1 MKTNKKVS
9 LILCFLILAAILLTF
24 TGCPTSLQKID
35 GVEFQSSEMA
45 QVFSEIFAKDAELVT
60 EEELA
65 AIAEVNI
72 ITYTE
77 TNRFSITFRG
87 YEEANKLGLDTS
99 AYFRSAD
106 ISDMALS
113 DMSDM
118 SFLTSLKRF
127 TTTYV
132 PFDNYDFLE
141 NCKELESFEILY
153 NYETADYS
161 VLSKLPNLKKVNI
174 EGAVIEDLEVF
185 SKLLSLETLTL
196 NEISF
201 ADGRDFDVS
210 DLIGLT
216 NLSSLSL
223 VSNGISDAQAISGFT
238 NLKRLNLAR
247 NSIEDVSPLASLVD
261 LEYLNLEQNGLTDIS
276 PLTTFDPEKFER
288 LILDSNSLIEDWSS
302 LDYLGDKVQG
312 KPLMIKSYDLSKVYG
327 TADGMVK
334 KQLLENVESVE
345 LEKIEDKI
353 HLTIGFSGYLE
364 AYATQAT
371 VPENLYK
378 KIVLTES
385 IEEFCTH
392 FDAFINLKSFI
403 SYGIDYSDFEFL
415 HKTKL
420 SLLIF
425 EVVGNSIDADYSKL
439 SELKNLVFVS
449 VRESTL
455 SNKDFFYTL
464 EGLDKLILD

>member
-1 MKTNKKVS
+1 MKANKKVLS
-9 LILCFLILAAILLTF
+9 VFSFFILATILLTF

-45 QVFSEIFAKDAELVT
+45 RIFSEIFAKDAALVT

-77 TNRFSITFRG
+77 TNRFSIVFRG

-99 AYFRSAD
+99 SYFRYAD
-106 ISDMALS
+106 ISDMTLS
-113 DMSDM
+113 DMRDM

-161 VLSKLPNLKKVNI
+161 VLSKLPKLKKVNI
-174 EGAVIEDLEVF
+174 EGAVIEDLGAF
-185 SKLLSLETLTL
+185 SELSSVETLAL

-201 ADGRDFDVS
+201 ADGREFDVS
-210 DLIGLT
+210 ALLGLT

-223 VSNGISDAQAISGFT
+223 VSNGISDAKPFSGFT
-238 NLKRLNLAR
+238 NLKRLDLAR
-247 NSIEDVSPLASLVD
+247 NSIEDVSPLASLVN

-276 PLTTFDPEKFER
+276 SLTTFDSEKFDR
-288 LILDSNSLIEDWSS
+288 LILDTNSFIEDWSY

-312 KPLMIKSYDLSKVYG
+312 KPLTIKSYDLSKVYG

-334 KQLLENVESVE
+334 KQLLEDVESVE
-345 LEKIEDKI
+345 FEKIEDKI

-364 AYATQAT
+364 AYATQPA

-378 KIVLTES
+378 KIVLTEP

-403 SYGIDYSDFEFL
+403 SHGVDYKDFEFL

-420 SLLIF
+420 SLHIF

-449 VRESTL
+449 VRESNL

-464 EGLDKLILD
+464 EGLDQLILD